1 MFDRYNPKQ
10 LNAAL
15 ALLLKA
21 VESDSSLKQNGNL
34 RVDVVDLAQSMMGN
48 AFIVH
53 LDALNASLLAQSPPS
68 PAAIKVGQAFEVSS
82 RATRCTID

>member
-21 VESDSSLKQNGNL
+21 VDSDSSLKQNGNL

-53 LDALNASLLAQSPPS
+53 LSGRAECVPAGAVASVAGRDQGGANL
-68 PAAIKVGQAFEVSS
+68 
-82 RATRCTID
+82 

>member
-1 MFDRYNPKQ
+1 MFDSYNPKQ

-21 VESDSSLKQNGNL
+21 VDSDSSLKQNGNL

-68 PAAIKVGQAFEVSS
+68 PAAIKVGQ
-82 RATRCTID
+82 I